1 MTEDHTKYHKI
12 QSVWKRNR
20 ETGRFLFDQ
29 FSIPEFAYLFSN
41 EWEWTEKIDGTN
53 IRIGWGPNGRFI
65 QGRTERAQIPAHL
78 FNELDVM
85 FNPDALA
92 EVFQYPDQQLVLYG
106 EGIGPKIQ
114 GCGTRYRSEKP
125 DFVLFDVRIGRWWL
139 KREDVEGIAAKMGL
153 HFAPIVGSG
162 TLQEAAAYTQSGFKS
177 RVAEDG
183 DLDAEGLVLRP
194 TVELFAR
201 NGERIITKLKT
212 RDFRL

>member
-1 MTEDHTKYHKI
+1 MTDHTKYHKI
-12 QSVWKRNR
+12 QSVWKRDQQ
-20 ETGRFLFDQ
+20 TGRFLFDQ
-29 FSIPEFAYLFSN
+29 FSLPEFEYLYNN

-53 IRIGWGPNGRFI
+53 IRVTWGPNGRSI

-78 FNELDVM
+78 FNELDMM
-85 FNPDALA
+85 FMP
-92 EVFQYPDQQLVLYG
+92 EVLEEIFKIPDQPIILYG

-125 DFVLFDVRIGRWWL
+125 DFVLFDVRIGKWWL
-139 KREDVEGIAAKMGL
+139 KRQDVAGVAMNLGL
-153 HFAPIVGSG
+153 HFAPIVGGG
-162 TLQEAAAYTQSGFKS
+162 TIEAAMKYVKDGFKS

-201 NGERIITKLKT
+201 NGGRLITKLKSK
-212 RDFRL
+212 DFRL